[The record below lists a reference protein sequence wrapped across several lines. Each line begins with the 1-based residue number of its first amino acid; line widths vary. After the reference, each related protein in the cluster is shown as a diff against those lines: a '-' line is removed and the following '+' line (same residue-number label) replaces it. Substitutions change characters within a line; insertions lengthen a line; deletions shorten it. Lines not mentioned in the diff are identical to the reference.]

1 METRIKIR
9 RGTAAERAAMSAGDP
24 LQGELIYET
33 DTDLIYIGDGSTA
46 GGVLVGGGDVA
57 GPGSAVDENIAV
69 FDSTTGKL
77 IKDGLINKSAIT
89 ANTAKNTNVPTAL
102 SVGTVTATTVSITS
116 DGGADDVTIPAATTD
131 DAGLLTAAL
140 FDEIDANTAKVTN
153 ATHSGEVTGATA
165 LTIADNVVD
174 EANLKLDTGP
184 TNDYILTADSTKSG
198 GMKWAAAGAGGGDV
212 VGPGSAVDENIA
224 VFDSTTGKL
233 IKDSLINK
241 SAITANTAKN
251 TNVPTALSV
260 GTVTATTVSI
270 TSDGAA
276 DDVTI
281 PAATTDDAGL
291 LTAAKF
297 DEIVANT
304 AKVTNATHSGEV
316 TGDAALTI
324 ADNVVD
330 EANLKLET
338 GPTND
343 YVLTADSTKSG
354 GMKWAAAGAGGGDAN
369 QYSKIIYIKTPEVT
383 DKFPSFSVGS
393 GTYTIT
399 RITHKTE
406 AGTVDWNLEERAEAT
421 PGTAGTNIY
430 ASDEQSGTASSTDTS
445 FSNDNMAAY
454 SQFFFEISA
463 VSGSPTDLNIVVH
476 WTED

>member
-24 LQGELIYET
+24 VQGELIHET
-33 DTDLIYIGDGSTA
+33 DTDFVYVGDGSTA
-46 GGVLVGGGDVA
+46 GGIKIGGGGGDVT

-77 IKDGLINKSAIT
+77 IKDGGINKSAIT

-116 DGGADDVTIPAATTD
+116 DGGADDVT
-131 DAGLLTAAL
+131 L
-140 FDEIDANTAKVTN
+140 
-153 ATHSGEVTGATA
+153 
-165 LTIADNVVD
+165 
-174 EANLKLDTGP
+174 
-184 TNDYILTADSTKSG
+184 
-198 GMKWAAAGAGGGDV
+198 
-212 VGPGSAVDENIA
+212 
-224 VFDSTTGKL
+224 
-233 IKDSLINK
+233 
-241 SAITANTAKN
+241 
-251 TNVPTALSV
+251 
-260 GTVTATTVSI
+260 
-270 TSDGAA
+270 
-276 DDVTI
+276 

-343 YVLTADSTKSG
+343 YILTADSTKSG
-354 GMKWAAAGAGGGDAN
+354 GMKWAAAAGGGTIT
-369 QYSKIIYIKTPEVT
+369 YTKIIYIEDPVAT
-383 DKFPSFSVGS
+383 DSFPVLAVG
-393 GTYTIT
+393 TACTIT
-399 RITHKTE
+399 RVTHITD

-421 PGTAGTNIY
+421 PATSGTDVY
-430 ASDEQSGTASSTDTS
+430 AADEQSSTSNSVDTS
-445 FSNDNMAAY
+445 FSNDSLAANTWLHY
-454 SQFFFEISA
+454 SASA
-463 VSGSPTDLNIVVH
+463 VASSPTKLWIKITF
-476 WTED
+476 TED

>member
-24 LQGELIYET
+24 IQGELIYET

-369 QYSKIIYIKTPEVT
+369 QYCKIVYIEDPVAT
-383 DKFPSFSVGS
+383 DSMPVFAVGQAC
-393 GTYTIT
+393 TIT
-399 RITHKTE
+399 RITHITD

-421 PGTAGTNIY
+421 PATAGTDVY
-430 ASDEQSGTASSTDTS
+430 AADEQSGTGNSVDTS
-445 FSNDNMAAY
+445 FSNAALAANTWLHY
-454 SQFFFEISA
+454 SASA
-463 VSGSPTDLNIVVH
+463 VASSPTKLWIKITF
-476 WTED
+476 TED